1 MGPSLF
7 WSAVD
12 GKPRDFPGKRY
23 TPAVNR
29 ATRRVVPSIRAVAI
43 VPNPAK
49 PRARQELPRLKK
61 WFRKRGIAVSGP
73 GGVSKSDAVI
83 TLGGD
88 GTILAIAGRAASA
101 GVPVLG
107 VNIGR
112 LGFMTAVEVRRL
124 YPALERWLRG
134 EWIVS
139 ERLMLEVMPPRASR
153 PSFALN
159 DAVIRIGSTTRLT
172 TISAA
177 VSGENLGDF
186 TGDGVIVATPTG
198 STAYSLAAQG
208 PIVHPEME
216 ALVLTPICAHSF
228 RQRPVV
234 IPAVKQVEL
243 TLEDALDRGETQLC
257 LDGQQVFWLRYRDS
271 VRVSRAP
278 FKLKL
283 LQDPRASYFGVLR
296 EKLSWGGR

>member
-1 MGPSLF
+1 
-7 WSAVD
+7 
-12 GKPRDFPGKRY
+12 
-23 TPAVNR
+23 VNR
-29 ATRRVVPSIRAVAI
+29 ATRRSAVPIRTVSI
-43 VPNPAK
+43 VPNPDK

-61 WFRKRGIAVSGP
+61 WLRGRGIGVAGPSSVSR
-73 GGVSKSDAVI
+73 SDAVI

-88 GTILAIAGRAASA
+88 GTILSVAASAAAA

-107 VNIGR
+107 VNLGR
-112 LGFMTAVEVRRL
+112 LGFMTSVDVRRL
-124 YPALERWLRG
+124 YPALTRWLAG

-139 ERLMLEVMPPRASR
+139 ERLMLEVTPPRAK
-153 PSFALN
+153 PCFALN
-159 DAVIRIGSTTRLT
+159 DAVIRIGSTARLT
-172 TISAA
+172 MISAA

-216 ALVLTPICAHSF
+216 AIVITPICAHSF

-234 IPAVKQVEL
+234 IPAGRNVQL
-243 TLEDALDRGETQLC
+243 TLDDVRERGETQLC
-257 LDGQQVFWLRYRDS
+257 VDGQQVYKLRFGDH
-271 VRVSRAP
+271 VGISRSP

-283 LQDPRASYFGVLR
+283 LQDPRSSYFGVLR